1 MIKQIKASTSEKIL
15 FVFLILLVIFS
26 FSFVFIIK
34 NKCLFVKNI
43 DPTKINFKNPNNI
56 VVMNVECGNVIIELV
71 PEISPISVKRFKHFI
86 KNGSYN
92 GSSFYRVVDN
102 TLVQAGD
109 LEYGNIDKINYYKV
123 GSGQSKLGSLKSELN
138 EDYPFDEGTV
148 ALARGDELDTEDS
161 EFFIILK
168 NIPLYKGEYTPLGKV
183 IYGLDA
189 LRKIKAGNKSEYVL
203 RPDFINFFNLLEQ
216 YY

>member
-1 MIKQIKASTSEKIL
+1 M
-15 FVFLILLVIFS
+15 
-26 FSFVFIIK
+26 
-34 NKCLFVKNI
+34 
-43 DPTKINFKNPNNI
+43 
-56 VVMNVECGNVIIELV
+56 
-71 PEISPISVKRFKHFI
+71 
-86 KNGSYN
+86 
-92 GSSFYRVVDN
+92 
-102 TLVQAGD
+102 VQAGD

-123 GSGQSKLGSLKSELN
+123 GSGQSKLGNLKSELN

>member
-71 PEISPISVKRFKHFI
+71 PEI
-86 KNGSYN
+86 
-92 GSSFYRVVDN
+92 
-102 TLVQAGD
+102 
-109 LEYGNIDKINYYKV
+109 
-123 GSGQSKLGSLKSELN
+123 
-138 EDYPFDEGTV
+138 
-148 ALARGDELDTEDS
+148 
-161 EFFIILK
+161 
-168 NIPLYKGEYTPLGKV
+168 
-183 IYGLDA
+183 
-189 LRKIKAGNKSEYVL
+189 
-203 RPDFINFFNLLEQ
+203 
-216 YY
+216 